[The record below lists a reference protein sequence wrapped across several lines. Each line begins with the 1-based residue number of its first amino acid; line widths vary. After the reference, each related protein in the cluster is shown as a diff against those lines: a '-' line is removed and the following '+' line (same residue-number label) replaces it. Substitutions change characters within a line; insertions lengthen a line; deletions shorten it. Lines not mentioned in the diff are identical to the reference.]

1 MKKLSLQELK
11 AQKFNVIANL
21 EFIKGGDTA
30 GCHAT
35 STFDNNTKKGSC

>member
-1 MKKLSLQELK
+1 MKKLSMAELK
-11 AQKFNVIANL
+11 AQKSNVISNL
-21 EFIKGGDTA
+21 DAIRGGDTA